1 MEGSFNTKDFFS
13 KLKKRLPIIIV
24 ITLLCTVLSGVL
36 SYKFLQPVYQASTQI
51 LVNQAAGAATE
62 GQALDIESNIQLIS
76 TYNVIIKSP
85 VILTAVIEELKLE
98 DTVATLNER
107 ITVSSTEKSQVLQ
120 IDVEDGSME
129 NAVVISNTIASV
141 FQEEIKNLMNTDNVR
156 ILAPAEI
163 PAVPK
168 PIKPDPLLNM
178 AIGAVVGFM
187 FGLGLVI
194 LLDQMNTTV
203 RTEEDIEEIIGLH
216 VLGVVSSSK
225 AEKAV
230 RKTTTLNNEKG
241 MKDHVEI
248 EKKQAISNS
257 KIGGSY

>member
-1 MEGSFNTKDFFS
+1 MEGSFNTKEFLYR
-13 KLKKRLPIIIV
+13 LKKRLPLIII
-24 ITLLCTVLSGVL
+24 ITLLFTVLSGVL

-51 LVNQAAGAATE
+51 LVNQTAGSAT
-62 GQALDIESNIQLIS
+62 GDQALDIESNIQLIS
-76 TYNVIIKSP
+76 TYNGIIKSP
-85 VILTAVIEELKLE
+85 VILAAVIEELNLN

-107 ITVSSTEKSQVLQ
+107 ITVSSAEKSQILQ

-129 NAVVISNTIASV
+129 NAVLTSNTIASV
-141 FQEEIKNLMNTDNVR
+141 FQEEIKNLMNIDNVR
-156 ILAPAEI
+156 ILSPAEM
-163 PAVPK
+163 PAISK
-168 PIKPDPLLNM
+168 PIRPDPLLNM

-187 FGLGLVI
+187 FSLGLVI

-216 VLGVVSSSK
+216 VLGIVNSSK

-230 RKTTTLNNEKG
+230 KKTTVNDEKG
-241 MKDHVEI
+241 MKEHVEI